1 MRVLGRIRLSRE
13 SNETGTSIERQREA
27 VEQWSAMHG
36 HDVIGWGGAI
46 EWSEHL
52 ADVLLSELG
61 TDLVRGALKR
71 LPPECNADRAGDG
84 RAARKDPE
92 GALHMT
98 DDPLYFVRKFPSEC
112 CAEVSRKGEL
122 QPCDKTAFAVA
133 AGDDDG
139 VSRWWPVCVYHARA
153 RRMVPLAD
161 LLAAVT
167 N

>member
-1 MRVLGRIRLSRE
+1 
-13 SNETGTSIERQREA
+13 
-27 VEQWSAMHG
+27 
-36 HDVIGWGGAI
+36 
-46 EWSEHL
+46 
-52 ADVLLSELG
+52 
-61 TDLVRGALKR
+61 
-71 LPPECNADRAGDG
+71 
-84 RAARKDPE
+84 
-92 GALHMT
+92 MT